1 MVIAMSND
9 QSLHFE
15 ETTREAQVE
24 HMCRLIGTE
33 FARVHTTTP
42 EGAKNILTAECQKWL
57 SETAKEVEENIAV
70 SIMQSPVPTTQSDL
84 VELESFV
91 KEFADTVL
99 ETRKAARNEHGFST
113 AITVDAKCFL
123 DAKKRLK
130 ERMDWLY
137 LLK

>member
-15 ETTREAQVE
+15 ETTREAHVE

-70 SIMQSPVPTTQSDL
+70 SIMQSPVPTT
-84 VELESFV
+84 
-91 KEFADTVL
+91 
-99 ETRKAARNEHGFST
+99 KAARNEHGFST